1 MPYRMT
7 GSSAE
12 WNRQSCEYRELLRRG
27 ENMRKSP
34 VIGAGL
40 CVVALAFLSGTL
52 TRAQNAQGSIV
63 GHVQDPSKA
72 AIVGATVTYRNL
84 ATGATG
90 TFTTTSSGDYVFVN
104 LTPGTYEVTCSAEGF
119 KTGVSPNLV
128 LQVDQTLRADFT
140 LELGSVTQR
149 VTVSAHAQMV
159 QTDNATVGGVVT
171 SRLMEALPLNGR
183 DFTSLIAINA
193 GVTQASGGI
202 QTSVFDL
209 HGLYDSY
216 REMSVD
222 GARPASISYLIDGIT
237 DNDMFFSK
245 PSNIPSEYAVQEFKL
260 QNGLYSAAYGAG
272 AAQVNVSLKPGTN
285 RFHGNVYDFMRNRA
299 FQPRNELNVDLNAL
313 HHSSLPVSDP
323 LNQQNQFGGTLGG
336 PIRHDRA
343 FFFVNYEG
351 GRRNV
356 SGSAVSLMVPTTKER
371 QGDFSDWPYPIYD
384 PSTTVVTSTS
394 PLSITRMQFPNNII
408 PSSEINAISQK
419 LLSYYPAANVNCTMP
434 CTNFVGASPATRIDT
449 NTFTTREDYNF
460 SSADRLSYSMIIWR
474 DNQPSPSIIPVN
486 SSVAFS
492 HSGLFGLNWDHS
504 FSPTMINEARVGYNR
519 MFFHEGASTAFG
531 PDLAAKLG
539 LRNTP
544 TTPAFY
550 NIPLVSPTQ
559 GYAGIGN
566 GNNGYTQTDNIF
578 EYADTLNMIHG
589 RHTITLGTDIRRV
602 QLADRDGFTV
612 EGQLRFDG
620 AYTGLDPSASSSGK
634 IGPTAGNAFAD
645 FLLGDPISIGAPVP
659 IASDIYDLRGTALSF
674 FAQDDFRVTPRLT
687 LNFGLRWEIP
697 PGLHSTSN
705 SGATLNLKTSGGGMI
720 WASRS
725 FVSQV
730 APALTSAQQATYM
743 QCCITNELVPR
754 DMTDFAPR
762 FGFAWR
768 PFPTNRFVV
777 RGGYGIFYDTYM
789 RFYDGTNYDDNSL
802 YLFTPNPNYPQA
814 TGFENTS
821 PLALN
826 TLWLPPVVGNP
837 FPGLLAKPYLFGIQ
851 TEWPNNH
858 TPYTQQWGLDTQYAF
873 TPNLMLDVGY
883 VGSHAIH
890 EPIQWHF
897 NEAFPPPVAGDPCN
911 FLQDAS
917 FATGKNASCLTDP
930 NFVPIDSRAPFPN
943 FYTRS
948 YANANILSSYY
959 NALQVRVD
967 ERFSH
972 GLNMMANYT
981 WSKGMDMSSE
991 IAAFSSVANFVQD
1004 AHCLKCDYA
1013 PADFDQTHRLSLSY
1027 NYQLPWGKGRSWS
1040 LGPMNWLLGGW
1051 NTSGVLTFASG
1062 LPETVYCCFRIPDQF
1077 GNLFGN
1083 RIRANISGSPTAGIQ
1098 QSVLQWINPAV
1109 FSVPQAGT
1117 YGNSG
1122 RNIVRIPGQ
1131 RQGDIAF
1138 VKDTRIREQQDLQFR
1153 LEIFNVFSSTHT
1165 GQHFFNNVVSSSP
1178 ANCTPGPSGN
1188 CSFGSLVPLN
1198 GAGALNFWNPR
1209 VLQMALVYS
1218 F

>member
-1 MPYRMT
+1 
-7 GSSAE
+7 
-12 WNRQSCEYRELLRRG
+12 
-27 ENMRKSP
+27 MRKAAHEFIRAG
-34 VIGAGL
+34 IGL
-40 CVVALAFLSGTL
+40 LLLALLSGPAA
-52 TRAQNAQGSIV
+52 RAQNAQGSIV
-63 GHVQDPSKA
+63 GYVRDTSHA
-72 AIVGATVTYRNL
+72 AIAGAKVTYRNL
-84 ATGATG
+84 ATGVTG
-90 TFTTTSSGDYVFVN
+90 SFTTTSSGDYVFVN
-104 LTPGTYEVTCSAEGF
+104 LTPGTYEVTCSAKGF
-119 KTGVSPNLV
+119 KTAVSPNLV
-128 LQVDQTLRADFT
+128 LQVDQTLSADFT
-140 LELGSVTQR
+140 LQVGSVTQR
-149 VTVSAHAQMV
+149 VTVLGRAQMV
-159 QTDNATVGGVVT
+159 QTGNATVGGVVT
-171 SRLMEALPLNGR
+171 SRLMQALPLNGR

-260 QNGLYSAAYGAG
+260 QNGLYSAAYGEG

-285 RFHGNVYDFMRNRA
+285 RFHGNIYDFMRNRA

-313 HHSSLPVSDP
+313 HHSHLPVSDP
-323 LNQQNQFGGTLGG
+323 LNQQNQFGATLGG

-343 FFFVNYEG
+343 FFFANYEG

-356 SGSAVSLMVPTTKER
+356 SGSAISMMVPTASER
-371 QGDFSDWPYPIYD
+371 QGNFSDWPYPIYD
-384 PSTTVVTSTS
+384 PSTTVITSTS
-394 PLSITRMQFPNNII
+394 PLTITRKQFPNNTI
-408 PSSEINAISQK
+408 PSNEMNSISQK

-460 SSADRLSYSMIIWR
+460 SSADRLTYSMIIWR

-504 FSPTMINEARVGYNR
+504 LSPTMINEARVGYNR
-519 MFFHEGASTAFG
+519 MFFHEGAATAFG

-539 LRNTP
+539 FSNTP

-578 EYADTLNMIHG
+578 EYADTLSLIHG
-589 RHTITLGTDIRRV
+589 RHTITLGTDIRRI
-602 QLADRDGFTV
+602 QLADRDGFTA
-612 EGQLRFDG
+612 EGVLRFDG
-620 AYTGLDPSASSSGK
+620 AYTGLSPSASSSGK

-645 FLLGDPISIGAPVP
+645 FLLGNPISTGAPAP

-687 LNFGLRWEIP
+687 LDFGLRWEIP
-697 PGLHSTSN
+697 PGLHSIDN
-705 SGATLNLKTSGGGMI
+705 SGATLNLKTPGGGLI

-725 FVSQV
+725 FVNKE

-743 QCCITNELVPR
+743 QCCITNQLVPR
-754 DMTDFAPR
+754 DWADFAPR

-768 PFPTNRFVV
+768 PFPTDRFVV

-802 YLFTPNPNYPQA
+802 YLYSPNPNYPQA
-814 TGFENTS
+814 TGFEDTS

-826 TLWLPPVVGNP
+826 SLWLPPVVGNP
-837 FPGLLAKPYLFGIQ
+837 FPGLLAKPFLFGIQ

-883 VGSHAIH
+883 VGSHGIH
-890 EPIQWHF
+890 EPIQWQF

-930 NFVPIDSRAPFPN
+930 NFVPIDRRAPFPN

-959 NALQVRVD
+959 NALQVRLD

-972 GLNMMANYT
+972 GLDFMANYT
-981 WSKGMDMSSE
+981 WSKAMDMSSE
-991 IAAFSSVANFVQD
+991 IAAFSNVTNFVQD

-1013 PADFDQTHRLSLSY
+1013 PADFNQTQRLSLSY
-1027 NYQLPWGKGRSWS
+1027 DYQLPWGKGRSRS
-1040 LGPMNWLLGGW
+1040 LGRMNWLLGGW
-1051 NTSGVLTFASG
+1051 NTSGILTFASG

-1083 RIRANISGSPTAGIQ
+1083 RIRANIKGSPTAGIH

-1109 FSVPQAGT
+1109 FSIPLAGT

-1122 RNIVRIPGQ
+1122 RNIVTIPGQ
-1131 RQGDIAF
+1131 RQADIAF
-1138 VKDTRIREQQDLQFR
+1138 VKDTPITERQNLQFR

-1165 GQHFFNNVVSSSP
+1165 GQHFFNNVLSSSP
-1178 ANCTPGPSGN
+1178 ANCIPGPSGT